1 MSLVTELELPYID
14 TTGFTDRDQLRD
26 AVTEVAKQHWL
37 ARTPLGYMVTHHE
50 DVTAVLRE
58 RRWHQLARLL
68 AELNGLEEEMKD
80 RRTSILT
87 AEGEEHTRLRKLV
100 APAFSP
106 RAADRLRPFMRE
118 VINELV
124 DAFVAKGSSEFVAD
138 VCEPYPI
145 PIISEL
151 LGAPKTD
158 WRLFSRWASDL
169 LRIFNGNIRE
179 DLPVIEIAR
188 KELDAYV
195 TALIADRRDKPADDL
210 LTDLIAAEAEGDRL
224 SGQELNTMVEAVII
238 GGTDTTRNQLA
249 CAVALFTE
257 YPEQWAMLAERP
269 ELAITAV
276 EETFRYLG
284 AIRGTG
290 RYASEE
296 IVYRDVVFPKGSLI
310 FPSLVGANFDTK
322 AFDQPERF
330 DITRPGVGNHMTL
343 GTGMHYCLGASLARA
358 ELQEALPI
366 LARRLPNLVADGPIT
381 WKPLTFGIW
390 GPERLPIRFG

>member
-343 GTGMHYCLGASLARA
+343 GTGMH
-358 ELQEALPI
+358 
-366 LARRLPNLVADGPIT
+366 
-381 WKPLTFGIW
+381 
-390 GPERLPIRFG
+390 